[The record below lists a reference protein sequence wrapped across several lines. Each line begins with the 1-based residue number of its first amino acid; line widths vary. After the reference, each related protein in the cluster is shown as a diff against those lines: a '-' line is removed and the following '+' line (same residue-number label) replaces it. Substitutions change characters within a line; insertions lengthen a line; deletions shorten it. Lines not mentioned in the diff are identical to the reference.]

1 MNILILGAGGF
12 IGSWLARAILEKTN
26 WTVHGMDLDSH
37 RLNDLLENPRFNFKK
52 ASILDSDDW
61 IDQHIRLCDVI
72 LPLAAIANPAIY
84 VKDPIRVFELDFEA
98 NLKIIRKCIQHQKRL
113 VFPSTSEVYGMCP
126 DKEFSEE
133 TSNFVLGPIQKERW
147 IYSCSKQMLDRVI
160 YACGNHQNLQYTIF
174 RPFNWMG
181 PLMDDF
187 YAIEEGKSRA
197 ITQFISNA
205 IFGRPIKIV
214 GGNQR
219 RTFIYVD
226 DAIDA
231 LMRIIENKDNKA
243 NGHIINIGNPQ
254 NDASILEFAQMILE
268 IVNTYPDTLHRGK
281 SSKIEITSADAYFGG
296 GYEDVEARV
305 PSIQNAKK
313 YLDWQ
318 PTTSLK
324 LALEKTIDYYMAL
337 RPLEKTSVNNF

>member
-12 IGSWLARAILEKTN
+12 IGSWLSRAILEKTD
-26 WTVHGMDLDSH
+26 WAIYGMDLDSH
-37 RLNDLLENPRFNFKK
+37 RVEDLLGHPRFNFKK
-52 ASILDSDDW
+52 ASILESDDW
-61 IDQHIRLCDVI
+61 IDHHMQMCDVV
-72 LPLAAIANPAIY
+72 LPLAAIANPSIY

-98 NLKIIRKCIQHQKRL
+98 NLKIIKKCAHFQKRL
-113 VFPSTSEVYGMCP
+113 IFPSTSEVYGMCG
-126 DKEFSEE
+126 DKEFQEE
-133 TSNFVLGPIQKERW
+133 TSNLVLGPIHKERW

-160 YACGNHQNLQYTIF
+160 YAYGKHKNLNYTIF

-181 PLMDDF
+181 PLMDNF
-187 YAIEEGKSRA
+187 YATQEGESRA

-219 RTFIYVD
+219 RTFIYID
-226 DAIDA
+226 DAVGA
-231 LMRIIENKDNKA
+231 LLRIIKNENNKA
-243 NGHIINIGNPQ
+243 TGQIINIGNPQ
-254 NDASILEFAQMILE
+254 NDVSILEFAKLILE
-268 IVNTYPDTLHRGK
+268 IVNTHPDDLHHGK
-281 SSKIEITSADAYFGG
+281 ESKIELTNPQAYFGE
-296 GYEDVEARV
+296 GYEDVQGRV

-313 YLDWQ
+313 YLDWS

-337 RPLEKTSVNNF
+337 RPLEKIKATSF